1 MLPTT
6 SSPDQKWIN
15 LLKWISLALAAVY
28 LANCISPLR
37 FHVDTNRYFAIK
49 DCFEIGCA
57 PDSVAA
63 QDYLP
68 YGYTFLLLGLS
79 KAGILHSFTIIL
91 INAVYLLAALYFTT
105 RIFAGMFNKYLL
117 FVLVLLNWTTIKF
130 MVHPLSEMQYLFF
143 SMAALYF
150 FYRYTQEKKILP
162 LLLAFAC
169 GALAFFTR
177 TVGVTLIAALVAGIM
192 WEYRQQIIQLV
203 KKHKVILIALAV
215 LVVLVIV
222 FSKFLG
228 LDHYTGVLTKQFDE
242 GAQVTR
248 VFKWHLTEFTE
259 IGLNTSIARLNTIFS
274 PTASSI
280 IFISIGV
287 LYLAGY
293 IYLLFIRR
301 NNIPFVVK
309 AYLLFYTLLMFNWP
323 FYDPRFWVPVV
334 PLFIA
339 LVCQVKITTVKWRR
353 LSYVLIVP
361 YVVSGIAAIGYM
373 TYTSFN
379 KEVLARKQANGVYRN
394 EYETYFFGKPLSDTA
409 KKTDAYLL
417 DVLKRHN

>member
-6 SSPDQKWIN
+6 SSPNDKWVN
-15 LLKWISLALAAVY
+15 LLKWISFALAAVY
-28 LANCISPLR
+28 LANCVSPLR
-37 FHVDTNRYFAIK
+37 FHIDTNRYFAIK
-49 DCFEIGCA
+49 DCFEVGCA

-91 INAVYLLAALYFTT
+91 INAIYLMAALYFTA

-150 FYRYTQEKKILP
+150 FHRYAKEKKIMP

-177 TVGVTLIAALVAGIM
+177 TVGVTLIAALVAGVM

-215 LVVLVIV
+215 LVVLVV
-222 FSKFLG
+222 AFSKFLG

-242 GAQVTR
+242 GAKVTR

-259 IGLNTSIARLNTIFS
+259 IGLNTSIARLNTVFS
-274 PTASSI
+274 STTSSI
-280 IFISIGV
+280 IFIGIGI

-339 LVCQVKITTVKWRR
+339 LVCQMKLTTVTWRR
-353 LSYVLIVP
+353 LSYVLIIP
-361 YVVSGIAAIGYM
+361 YVISGLAAIGYM
-373 TYTSFN
+373 TYTSFD
-379 KEVLARKQANGVYRN
+379 KKLMAKKQANGVFRN

-409 KKTDAYLL
+409 TKTDAYLL

>member
-6 SSPDQKWIN
+6 SSPNDKWVN
-15 LLKWISLALAAVY
+15 LLKWISFALAAVY

-37 FHVDTNRYFAIK
+37 FHIDTNRYFAIK
-49 DCFEIGCA
+49 DCFEVGCA

-91 INAVYLLAALYFTT
+91 INAIYLMAALYFTA

-143 SMAALYF
+143 SMASLYF
-150 FYRYTQEKKILP
+150 FYRYSRERKIMP
-162 LLLAFAC
+162 LMLAFAC

-242 GAQVTR
+242 GAKVTR

-259 IGLNTSIARLNTIFS
+259 IGLNTSIARLNTVFS
-274 PTASSI
+274 SATSSI
-280 IFISIGV
+280 LFISIGI

-339 LVCQVKITTVKWRR
+339 LVCQVKITTIKWRR
-353 LSYVLIVP
+353 LSFVLIIP
-361 YVVSGIAAIGYM
+361 YVISGLAAIGYM

-379 KEVLARKQANGVYRN
+379 KEVLAKKHANGVFRN

-409 KKTDAYLL
+409 TKTDAYLL
-417 DVLKRHN
+417 DLLKRHN